1 MRFKSLLSVFSV
13 IIILG
18 MLLSSCNL
26 LQLTGTLPTEDPNQ
40 LGTMAAATVSAYMT
54 QQALAT
60 LLAQPT
66 GQPGATNT
74 PAVINT
80 PAPTATLQPP
90 TATVQVPTATKTA
103 IPIPCNAAEFKG
115 DITIPD
121 WSSVYTGDVFLK
133 TWRVKNVGTCTWS
146 KDYKIFFFG
155 GSQMN
160 AASSVAFPGTVKPGE
175 SVDLSVKMVAPSKTG
190 SFSGSWKLKA
200 ANSEV
205 FGVGESNSVPMT
217 VNIKVAEL
225 PEPKDPN
232 TVYDFVGNY
241 CDAKWRTNAGSIDC
255 PSMEENFEKGSIM
268 RDYTPVLEEGFRDDE
283 GTLITIPAKGGDGLI
298 RGKYPTIK
306 IKNGYAFAAI
316 LGCGDKQTKCTVTF
330 ELLYSYPGETKL
342 YSLNTWTKEYGDG
355 LFDVYEDLSSL
366 AGQEVNLYLSV
377 SSDGNSDGD
386 VAMWVA
392 ARITK

>member
-18 MLLSSCNL
+18 LLLSSCNL

-60 LLAQPT
+60 LLVQPT

-74 PAVINT
+74 PMLINT
-80 PAPTATLQPP
+80 PQPTATLQPP
-90 TATVQVPTATKTA
+90 TATVQLPTATKTP

-115 DITIPD
+115 DITIQD
-121 WSSVYTGDVFLK
+121 GTTVYTGDVLLK
-133 TWRVKNVGTCTWS
+133 TWRVKNVGTCTWT

-155 GSQMN
+155 GNQME

-175 SVDLSVKMVAPSKTG
+175 SVDLSVKMTAPSKTG

-205 FGVGESNSVPMT
+205 FGVGDSFTVPMT
-217 VNIKVAEL
+217 INIKVKEL

-255 PSMEENFEKGSIM
+255 PSMEWDFKKGSIM
-268 RDYTPVLEEGFRDDE
+268 RSYNPVLEENFHEDE
-283 GTLITIPAKGGDGLI
+283 GTLITIPAEGGDGLV
-298 RGKYPTIK
+298 RGKYPAIK

-316 LGCGDKQTKCTVTF
+316 LACADKQEKCSVTF
-330 ELLYSYPGETKL
+330 ELLYSYPGETKM
-342 YSLNTWTKEYGDG
+342 YSINSWTKEYGDG
-355 LFDVYEDLSSL
+355 FFDVYEDLSSL
-366 AGQEVNLYLSV
+366 AGEEVNLYLAV
-377 SSDGNSDGD
+377 SSDGNSAED

-392 ARITK
+392 ARITQ